1 MRRMSDTI
9 ARLAAVAANQAAT
22 GRHEPTTL
30 RALNDFGSNPGEL
43 QAYTHIPSDLGSQA
57 ALVVVLH
64 GCTQSASGYDT
75 ASGWSKLADEQDF
88 ALLYPE
94 QKRSNN
100 TNGCFNW
107 FERDDIRRGSGE
119 VQSIRQM
126 IAAVQERYEIDPR
139 RIFITGLSAGG
150 AMTATMLA
158 TYPEIFAG
166 GAIIAGLAH
175 GTAIGIVQAID
186 RMRGHR
192 PPDKGELQ
200 ALLSDA
206 SDHAGPWPRISI
218 WHGSA
223 DATVGVGNAEAI
235 LAQWRGVHGLSDRP
249 SQVDLI
255 DGVPHRVWR
264 GSDDCVLLEDYIIP
278 GMAHGAPIKTKG
290 DGAYGSSRPYMLDV
304 GISSTLRI
312 AQFWGICDAVT
323 ARRAEPRQPAAAA
336 ESLPARLAPRRLYGR
351 RIAPEAAPP
360 SSNVAKVIDDAL
372 RAAGL
377 IK

>member
-1 MRRMSDTI
+1 MSDTI
-9 ARLAAVAANQAAT
+9 ARLAAAAT
-22 GRHEPTTL
+22 APASTGHHAPTAL
-30 RALNDFGSNPGEL
+30 RALDDFGSNPGEL
-43 QAYTHIPSDLGSQA
+43 KAYTHIPRNLGPEA

-64 GCTQSASGYDT
+64 GCTQSAGGYDT
-75 ASGWSKLADEQDF
+75 ASGWSQLADEQGF

-100 TNGCFNW
+100 ANGCFNW
-107 FERDDIRRGSGE
+107 FEPHDTRRHSGE
-119 VQSIRQM
+119 AQSIRQM
-126 IAAVQERYEIDPR
+126 IAAVQERHEIDPR

-158 TYPEIFAG
+158 TYPEVFAG

-175 GTAIGIVQAID
+175 GTATGMVQAFD

-192 PPDKGELQ
+192 PPDKNELQ
-200 ALLSDA
+200 TLLSDA

-223 DATVGVGNAEAI
+223 DATVGVGNADAI
-235 LAQWRGVHGLSDRP
+235 LAQWRGVHGLPERP

-255 DGVPHRVWR
+255 DDVPHRVWR
-264 GSDDCVLLEDYIIP
+264 GSDGRVLLEDYIIP
-278 GMAHGAPIKTKG
+278 GMAHGAPLKTKG
-290 DGAYGSSRPYMLDV
+290 DGAYGSSGPYMLDV

-312 AQFWGICDAVT
+312 AQFWGICGAVT
-323 ARRAEPRQPAAAA
+323 HRRAEPRQSAAAA
-336 ESLPARLAPRRLYGR
+336 AGVPALLAPRHYGR

-360 SSNVAKVIDDAL
+360 LSNVAKVIDDAL

-377 IK
+377 IR